1 LMRNWL
7 NFEVADFRREDL
19 EKYGLYD
26 LLHRRG
32 VRMRLANQAIGA
44 QAATARQARLLRTT
58 KGAALL
64 TMKRT
69 AYDHSG
75 RAIEFGDHVYR
86 ADRYSFE
93 TTVLAR

>member
-1 LMRNWL
+1 MRNWL
-7 NFEVADFRREDL
+7 RSEVADFSREDL
-19 EKYGLYD
+19 ETHGLYD
-26 LLHRRG
+26 LLQGRG
-32 VRMRLANQAIGA
+32 VRIHLANQSIGA
-44 QAATARQARLLRTT
+44 QTATARQARLLRMT

-69 AYDHSG
+69 AYYESG

-93 TTVLAR
+93 ATVLAR